1 MLPPTAPP
9 RHRLPLQAAARKR
22 AHSPA
27 RTSSS
32 SVPARIPQ
40 QVVSVEVHSAPSS
53 SRRSPVPAAP
63 FVPHPAPQPSFDII
77 EEAPIPEVIDAGS
90 RESEDDPVQL
100 LHSKDPLVLQ
110 QQHLLWEEAK
120 ARSLQKDPISFTP
133 PLPSDSPPVT
143 PSPPR
148 DPEPSSQSRR
158 AAPSSGYKYWPDQLP
173 PPSTAQ
179 DLPGLYRAGEVPLPM
194 FLWGLRF
201 KDAEEALRSLGL
213 PTDKIEE
220 PPSKRSRKEEP
231 SPSRADSL
239 KSAPSS
245 ASSLPS
251 VYLASTSRPAP
262 SDSGN
267 QDLLDRLI
275 GPEPP
280 QPPREH
286 QEPAPPFSRETINN
300 IIRFKPVL
308 EAIKGHFPHAD
319 FPPLRQPRPEMGFE
333 ETLRSGS
340 REDIISSAESSLLP
354 TYKRMREIIE
364 AMDKKVV
371 EATERGQGA
380 FSHLR
385 TCRPMYHVFKDSYFS
400 SSAQLNEDFKKLV
413 RHPRASKSSISLS
426 MEEFSKLEKVLQG
439 LQETQLYVGW
449 MLDVLSKEI
458 RRTEFQPVDVNLW
471 NSINRFLGSSMAE
484 TMSLSSSL
492 FAFFRLRRR
501 EHFARDLPTSLSENE
516 RKSLLSSSLSLDK
529 LFDNQLLLDLA
540 DRTTS
545 EASKSAHLEMARTL
559 PKLTSAV
566 VSASAPKKTSKP
578 SYQPS
583 FRRDRVSSSSRRGR
597 EAASSSRSERDRS
610 SRSRVQFRGA
620 PARGRANTRGS
631 SSSRRGGS
639 RDKPQPPK
647 QPFMK

>member
-1 MLPPTAPP
+1 M
-9 RHRLPLQAAARKR
+9 
-22 AHSPA
+22 
-27 RTSSS
+27 
-32 SVPARIPQ
+32 
-40 QVVSVEVHSAPSS
+40 
-53 SRRSPVPAAP
+53 
-63 FVPHPAPQPSFDII
+63 
-77 EEAPIPEVIDAGS
+77 
-90 RESEDDPVQL
+90 
-100 LHSKDPLVLQ
+100 
-110 QQHLLWEEAK
+110 
-120 ARSLQKDPISFTP
+120 
-133 PLPSDSPPVT
+133 T

-148 DPEPSSQSRR
+148 EPEPASPARR
-158 AAPSSGYKYWPDQLP
+158 AAPSSGYKYWPDKLP
-173 PPSTAQ
+173 PPSTAR
-179 DLPGLYRAGEVPLPM
+179 DLPGLYRTGEVPLPL

-213 PTDKIEE
+213 PTDKVEE
-220 PPSKRSRKEEP
+220 PPSKRSRMEEP

-239 KSAPSS
+239 KSAASS
-245 ASSLPS
+245 TSSLPS
-251 VYLASTSRPAP
+251 VYLASTRRPAP
-262 SDSGN
+262 SEASN
-267 QDLLDRLI
+267 QDLLDTLI
-275 GPEPP
+275 GPETT
-280 QPPREH
+280 QPPKEQ

-340 REDIISSAESSLLP
+340 RDEIISSAESSLLP
-354 TYKRMREIIE
+354 TYKRLREIVE
-364 AMDKKVV
+364 AQDKKII

-385 TCRPMYHVFKDSYFS
+385 TCRPMYHIYKDPYFS
-400 SSAQLNEDFKKLV
+400 SSAQLNEDYKKLV
-413 RHPRASKSSISLS
+413 RHPRASKSSITLS
-426 MEEFSKLEKVLQG
+426 MEEFSRLEKVLQG
-439 LQETQLYVGW
+439 LQETQSYVGW

-501 EHFARDLPTSLSENE
+501 EHFARDFPSSLSENE
-516 RKSLLSSSLSLDK
+516 RKSLLSSSLALDK

-540 DRTTS
+540 DKTSS
-545 EASKSAHLEMARTL
+545 EASQSANIEMAKSL

-578 SYQPS
+578 SFQTS
-583 FRRDRVSSSSRRGR
+583 FRRDRKSSSSRRSR
-597 EAASSSRSERDRS
+597 ESSSSSRSDRDRS
-610 SRSRVQFRGA
+610 SRSRGQYRGA
-620 PARGRANTRGS
+620 SSRGRTNTRGS

-639 RDKPQPPK
+639 RDKTQPPRPHFQK
-647 QPFMK
+647 